1 MARMIDQIRASK
13 LPSNM
18 MPFAAK
24 GALNVSPA
32 ENIEILVHL
41 AKHNKVFGDLARMT
55 LAGWDEKASLA
66 AASDP
71 QTSREVLDYLI
82 SPDNLRPKLLPALLE
97 NPSVRESELAKFAIS
112 ASPESIAM
120 MLRSPRIRA
129 AVWVLDALKPNP
141 YQKKEQSAEI
151 QLLMKGGE
159 VAARGD
165 EPTPEPTAETIVEP
179 TPAASIPATPAPL
192 AAPTSTPSPSQP
204 VAPPLK
210 ANSTPAPVPAATAAA
225 EGSSPVAER
234 GTTTSEEDEAV
245 AAYFFHHATEIAADE
260 GKPFQAIG
268 GIVELL
274 GSDYFPVSPAEEIV
288 SEPEPEPEPAPAP
301 EPVAADKP
309 AELPKAI
316 VPKKPPDAAKRVNT
330 VQKINALDVKGRIQ
344 LALKGSKEERSILV
358 RDGTKV
364 VALAVLEAPKLSDG
378 EVEKFASQKNV
389 LEAVLRQIPLKRRF
403 MKNYKVVRN
412 LVSNPRTPLDLGLGL
427 MKNLLSQDL
436 KNIANNKEISE
447 TIRKL
452 AMKMFQQKEEQA
464 NKK

>member
-18 MPFAAK
+18 MQFAAK

-32 ENIEILVHL
+32 ENIEILVYL

-55 LAGWDEKASLA
+55 LAGWDEKTSVRV
-66 AASDP
+66 ASDP
-71 QTSREVLDYLI
+71 QTPPEVLDYLV

-97 NPSVRESELAKFAIS
+97 NPSVRESEWAKFAIS
-112 ASPESIAM
+112 ASAESIGM
-120 MLRSPRIRA
+120 MLRSPRIRS
-129 AVWVLDALKPNP
+129 AVKVLDALKPNP
-141 YQKKEQSAEI
+141 YLKKEQLDDIKS
-151 QLLMKGGE
+151 LLKAGE
-159 VAARGD
+159 VAARSD
-165 EPTPEPTAETIVEP
+165 EPTPDPTAEMIVAEMRVAEMQVEP
-179 TPAASIPATPAPL
+179 TPAQASSQSAAPPMEAAAALAPSLTTPEASGPATESGA
-192 AAPTSTPSPSQP
+192 
-204 VAPPLK
+204 
-210 ANSTPAPVPAATAAA
+210 
-225 EGSSPVAER
+225 
-234 GTTTSEEDEAV
+234 TTSEEDEAI

-274 GSDYFPVSPAEEIV
+274 GNDYFPVSPAEEVV
-288 SEPEPEPEPAPAP
+288 SEPQPEAEPAPVEKAAEAP
-301 EPVAADKP
+301 QAV
-309 AELPKAI
+309 LPT
-316 VPKKPPDAAKRVNT
+316 KPPEAAKRVNT

-412 LVSNPRTPLDLGLGL
+412 LVSNPRTPLDMGLGL

-452 AMKMFQQKEEQA
+452 AMKMYQQKEAQA

>member
-18 MPFAAK
+18 MQFAAK
-24 GALNVSPA
+24 GALSVGPA
-32 ENIEILVHL
+32 ENIEILVYL
-41 AKHNKVFGDLARMT
+41 ARHNKVFGDLARMT
-55 LAGWDEKASLA
+55 LAGWDEKASLQ

-71 QTSREVLDYLI
+71 NTPSEVLDYLI
-82 SPDNLRPKLLPALLE
+82 SPDNLRPKLLPALLD

-120 MLRSPRIRA
+120 MLRSSRIRT
-129 AVWVLDALKPNP
+129 AVRVLDSLKANP
-141 YQKKEQSAEI
+141 YLKKEQSDEI
-151 QLLMKGGE
+151 RLLLKGGE
-159 VAARGD
+159 VSAKAV
-165 EPTPEPTAETIVEP
+165 EPTVEPTAEPTAETLPEETYQPGAEP
-179 TPAASIPATPAPL
+179 IAEQQ
-192 AAPTSTPSPSQP
+192 AAPPVVADQAAAPPVASTEASGSGGGDAPASTP
-204 VAPPLK
+204 
-210 ANSTPAPVPAATAAA
+210 
-225 EGSSPVAER
+225 
-234 GTTTSEEDEAV
+234 EEEEAV
-245 AAYFFHHATEIAADE
+245 SAYFFHHAADIAAED

-274 GSDYFPVSPAEEIV
+274 GSDYFPVSPQEVV
-288 SEPEPEPEPAPAP
+288 SEPESAPEPA
-301 EPVAADKP
+301 AADKATPKVVP
-309 AELPKAI
+309 A
-316 VPKKPPDAAKRVNT
+316 KKPDDVSKRVNT

-344 LALKGSKEERSILV
+344 LALKGNKEERSILV

-412 LVSNPRTPLDLGLGL
+412 LVANPRTPLDLGLGL
-427 MKNLLSQDL
+427 MKNLLALDL
-436 KNIANNKEISE
+436 KNISNNKEVSE

-452 AMKMFQQKEEQA
+452 ALKMYKQKEEQA